1 MDLDCQKSPYTN
13 IFVDASL
20 QAVHIACEGL
30 VPSDTFRRTLLYVM
44 ELIKSNNL
52 LACIYD
58 IRQLKSIPPQDQD
71 WFIDEVL
78 PLLMDAPI
86 RKVAVLEAANGTN
99 LLDLNQL
106 VYSKYLSIPFELQYF
121 EDVASALEWVS
132 KTTPLENNPLTSSR
146 KSLASAL

>member
-1 MDLDCQKSPYTN
+1 M
-13 IFVDASL
+13 I
-20 QAVHIACEGL
+20 
-30 VPSDTFRRTLLYVM
+30 
-44 ELIKSNNL
+44 ELIKKNNL

-78 PLLMDAPI
+78 PLLLNTPI
-86 RKVAVLEAANGTN
+86 RKVAVLEATNGTG

-121 EDVASALEWVS
+121 EDVASALEWIS
-132 KTTPLENNPLTSSR
+132 KTTPLDNNPLVSSR
-146 KSLASAL
+146 QRLASAL